1 MFIKQI
7 TATIRYIPNCWITI
21 CAKMHGRSYTEY
33 LRTSYSGDF
42 EPKPC
47 TFQWRVAW
55 ALEPFFEPIPLN
67 WLKIKKMEPNVSHED
82 IVFMTS

>member
-1 MFIKQI
+1 MVPK
-7 TATIRYIPNCWITI
+7 TVS
-21 CAKMHGRSYTEY
+21 G
-33 LRTSYSGDF
+33 RTSYCGDF

-47 TFQWRVAW
+47 TFQWRVAR

>member
-1 MFIKQI
+1 MNTRITLYKNLVYKNVEAQI
-7 TATIRYIPNCWITI
+7 LEKI
-21 CAKMHGRSYTEY
+21 
-33 LRTSYSGDF
+33 RTSHCGDF

-47 TFQWRVAW
+47 TFQWRVAR

>member
-1 MFIKQI
+1 MHKTDI
-7 TATIRYIPNCWITI
+7 TFTDKRFYSNKA
-21 CAKMHGRSYTEY
+21 G
-33 LRTSYSGDF
+33 LRTSHCGDF

-47 TFQWRVAW
+47 TFQWRVAR